1 MKKLTHPIVNKEI
14 LAAIGLMPDGEKKEA
29 AKTSLQQLMG
39 DKKPALDKLKA
50 KVGGSNGEMAKELKD
65 SGRPTN
71 GSGRGRG
78 LTLAKED
85 NANG

>member
-1 MKKLTHPIVNKEI
+1 MLDEVDKQIMEI
-14 LAAIGLMPDGEKKEA
+14 IGGVEEEKPK